1 MIFVFMVI
9 AVAYSCRI
17 LAKFDIGG
25 VYSNY
30 IRSALYLL
38 LFFLWAVSIDRR
50 IIQKQTLHCLRLTA
64 ALMLVWLV
72 LRTLKYEAALAYI
85 SDGKASSALL
95 YASVVLMLV
104 SAAAELTAGIIGIIN
119 CKKPEKAGIC
129 MAWGVIVAV
138 LCVAST
144 ILNSAGGG
152 SFSVFFLILGLVLP
166 VLYIIGAVF
175 NKKEH
180 IA

>member
-1 MIFVFMVI
+1 METAKTKGSGFLKVTGILMI
-9 AVAYSCRI
+9 
-17 LAKFDIGG
+17 IGG
-25 VYSNY
+25 G
-30 IRSALYLL
+30 I
-38 LFFLWAVSIDRR
+38 SIIMG
-50 IIQKQTLHCLRLTA
+50 IIA
-64 ALMLVWLV
+64 ALGV
-72 LRTLKYEAALAYI
+72 AALAYI
-85 SDGKASSALL
+85 SDGRASPALL

-152 SFSVFFLILGLVLP
+152 SFNVFFLMLGLVLP

>member
-1 MIFVFMVI
+1 METAKTKGSGFLKVTGILMI
-9 AVAYSCRI
+9 
-17 LAKFDIGG
+17 IGG
-25 VYSNY
+25 G
-30 IRSALYLL
+30 I
-38 LFFLWAVSIDRR
+38 SIIMG
-50 IIQKQTLHCLRLTA
+50 IIA
-64 ALMLVWLV
+64 ALGV
-72 LRTLKYEAALAYI
+72 AALAYV
-85 SDGKASSALL
+85 SDGRASSALL
-95 YASVVLMLV
+95 YASVGLMLV